1 MPRAFQELC
10 ISTYGVSPPALS
22 CLSAALLAG
31 VKAVL
36 RVGVP
41 AGLGQPAA
49 LVLAKPPSFPAFV
62 CIQRE
67 RMSHK
72 PSRGKGIRK
81 LAQAL
86 VKDRSQLE
94 TYN

>member
-1 MPRAFQELC
+1 MLRF
-10 ISTYGVSPPALS
+10 GVH
-22 CLSAALLAG
+22 
-31 VKAVL
+31 
-36 RVGVP
+36 

-49 LVLAKPPSFPAFV
+49 LRVLATPPAFV
-62 CIQRE
+62 CIQKE
-67 RMSHK
+67 RVTHK

>member
-1 MPRAFQELC
+1 ML
-10 ISTYGVSPPALS
+10 GWGSPQHS
-22 CLSAALLAG
+22 G
-31 VKAVL
+31 FW
-36 RVGVP
+36 
-41 AGLGQPAA
+41 QP
-49 LVLAKPPSFPAFV
+49 PPAFV
-62 CIQRE
+62 CIQKE
-67 RMSHK
+67 RVTHK